1 MTDRTDP
8 TALDARAAAALY
20 LGFGAAPVPVHF
32 RSKKPALAGWQRLRP
47 SAADLDHLFPSGKG
61 LNVGLLLG
69 APSAGLIDVD
79 LDAAAAVAAG
89 AELLPATGWVS
100 GRASKPRSHWWY
112 RVADPPACAQDKYAD
127 LDGTDLLEL
136 RSTGGQTVV
145 PPGVHPSGEPLVWD
159 QFGRPEMVEL
169 AEIVAAVQAVAAA
182 ALLARHWPAKGSRH
196 DARLALAGA
205 LARAGW
211 AEPRITPFV
220 RAVTVAAGNRG
231 LDDAGCVA
239 GSTLCRQAG
248 GQNTWGWPKLEELLG
263 GDGPAVVERV
273 RRWLVGAAC
282 RAAPP
287 SCHAAAGA
295 LSCSRSGDT
304 SDEAAPRTL
313 TSSATGAVPGASGPA
328 RQAGPTH
335 TADWPDPVPLG
346 TPPEAPPF
354 PLDVLPG
361 PLHDFVA
368 EAARALHCPADLVA
382 VPLLVLA
389 GGAAGNARHLAL
401 TASHVQA
408 PCLYAVV
415 IGRPGTAKSPA
426 LKLLRG
432 PFDSA
437 QQGYLEDWRAQHAA
451 WEESEPAARGPRPVP
466 RRCLLSDATTESLG
480 PILSGNPRGV
490 VMIRDE
496 LTGLVTGMNQYKAG
510 RGHDRQVYLALWAG
524 DALLVDRK
532 SDRDRQGGPLHV
544 EGPFL
549 AIVGGTQPGL
559 LAQWR
564 GSSRHG
570 PPADDGFLD
579 RFLIVHPAELPA
591 AGEQWLEV
599 SPAALAAWQGVVAKL
614 LALEMSQEGDRPR
627 PVLVG
632 LTECG
637 RRAWEEFTH
646 AHAAEVNGDLP
657 PHLHGAWAKLRGY
670 AARLGLIVHLLRQ
683 VCGEAVATEVDGDSL
698 RRAARLVAYFKGHRL
713 KVDAAL
719 DADPRT
725 ADARRVLGWLC
736 ERRLRRFSRRDV
748 HVGLR
753 RTFRSVD
760 ELAAVLTVL
769 EKHGLIR
776 QEAPAERPGP
786 GRKPSP
792 VYEVHPS
799 VLEEC
804 PQNPHNPQN
813 SPAGGALDSV
823 DCVDS
828 VRASGGGQ

>member
-1 MTDRTDP
+1 MTDHTDP
-8 TALDARAAAALY
+8 TILDARGAAAVY
-20 LGFGAAPVPVHF
+20 LGLGAAPIPVHF
-32 RSKKPALAGWQRLRP
+32 RRKKPALSAWQRLRP
-47 SAADLDHLFPSGKG
+47 TPADLDRLFPAGKK

-79 LDAAAAVAAG
+79 LDAPQAVAAG

-100 GRASKPRSHWWY
+100 GRLSKPRSHWWY
-112 RVADPPACAQDKYAD
+112 RVADPPRRALDKYAD

-145 PPGVHPSGEPLVWD
+145 PPGVHPSGEALAWH
-159 QFGRPEMVEL
+159 QFDRPEVVALE
-169 AEIVAAVQAVAAA
+169 EIVAAVRTVAAA
-182 ALLARHWPAKGSRH
+182 ALLARHWPARGGRH

-205 LARAGW
+205 LAHAGW
-211 AEPRITPFV
+211 AEPRITPLV
-220 RAVTVAAGNRG
+220 RAVTVAAGNQG
-231 LDDAGCVA
+231 LRDAECVA
-239 GSTLCRQAG
+239 DSSLRRQAD
-248 GQNTWGWPKLEELLG
+248 GQNTWGWPKLAELLG
-263 GDGPAVVERV
+263 VAGEAVVERV
-273 RRWLVGAAC
+273 RGWLVDATSG
-282 RAAPP
+282 P
-287 SCHAAAGA
+287 
-295 LSCSRSGDT
+295 SCSRSGDT
-304 SDEAAPRTL
+304 SGQAPTRTL
-313 TSSATGAVPGASGPA
+313 TSSATGPSCSRSGDTSGPA
-328 RQAGPTH
+328 PH
-335 TADWPDPVPLG
+335 DLADWPDPVPLG
-346 TPPEAPPF
+346 AAPEAPPF

-361 PLHDFVA
+361 PLHHFVA

-415 IGRPGTAKSPA
+415 VGRPGTAKSPA

-437 QQGYLEDWRAQHAA
+437 QQDYLEAWREQYAL
-451 WEESEPAARGPRPVP
+451 WEQSEPAARGPKPAP

-480 PILSGNPRGV
+480 PILAGNPRGV

-564 GSSRHG
+564 GGSRHG
-570 PPADDGFLD
+570 PPPDDGFLD

-599 SPAALAAWQGVVAKL
+599 SPAALAAWRGAVEKL
-614 LALEMSQEGDRPR
+614 LALEMAEEEGRPK

-632 LTECG
+632 LTDCG

-646 AHAAEVNGDLP
+646 AHAAEVNGGDLP

-670 AARLGLIVHLLRQ
+670 AARLALIVHLLRQ
-683 VCGEAVATEVDGDSL
+683 VCGEAVAADVDGDSL

-713 KVDAAL
+713 KVDASM
-719 DADPRT
+719 DADPRM
-725 ADARRVLGWLC
+725 ADARRVLSWLC
-736 ERRLRRFSRRDV
+736 EQRRQRFSRRDAYN
-748 HVGLR
+748 GLR
-753 RTFRSVD
+753 GTYRKVD
-760 ELAAVLTVL
+760 ELVAVLAVL

-776 QEAPAERPGP
+776 PEPPAERCGP

-799 VLEEC
+799 VFEEC
-804 PQNPHNPQN
+804 AHNPQN
-813 SPAGGALDSV
+813 TQNGGAAGCGEEL
-823 DCVDS
+823 
-828 VRASGGGQ
+828 